1 MEQKLSAGLGQRQ
14 VAELVEDDEVHSVQM
29 LGDTTLSSV
38 AGLDLKQ
45 ALSTSRRNMSVLMM
59 KGIEDAGIG
68 KRVVG
73 RRGAPARILWRCT
86 WKSIAQVTRKESG
99 AEALRPPD
107 SKETLS
113 RQPRIEHSCLLQH
126 EEDDH
131 ADARYLACWR
141 QAAEAG
147 SAAPDRYQ
155 G

>member
-1 MEQKLSAGLGQRQ
+1 
-14 VAELVEDDEVHSVQM
+14 M
-29 LGDTTLSSV
+29 LGDPTLSSV
-38 AGLDLKQ
+38 AGLDLEQ
-45 ALSTSRRNMSVLMM
+45 ALSTSRRNMSVLM

-68 KRVVG
+68 RRVVG
-73 RRGAPARILWRCT
+73 RRGAAARILWRCT
-86 WKSIAQVTRKESG
+86 WKSIGQVARGESG

-113 RQPRIEHSCLLQH
+113 RQPRIEHSCLLRH